1 MTTRRTLALLAL
13 LGAGALAFSGCAST
27 PAAPGASGGSDD
39 SSTELEVDAAWLD
52 GGRMVA
58 IVTQGPGTC
67 VPTASSVTLQ
77 ADGSVAVTLEDPAGD
92 TACTRDLVPRAT
104 GVQLPEG
111 ANGDLELELVVTYGD
126 LRGDTDLDAY
136 SGGPVEEY
144 APSAGWVDDG
154 QFALLTW
161 GSSSCAPMVQ
171 DATVAEGKQI
181 TVTFSAPPADMV
193 CTADMAPR
201 VTLVAVDDVEDNVV
215 DLTLTGGGVEFE
227 TPVQLEIVG

>member
-58 IVTQGPGTC
+58 IVTQGSGTC

-126 LRGDTDLDAY
+126 LRGDTDLDSY

-171 DATVAEGKQI
+171 DATVAEGNQI
-181 TVTFSAPPADMV
+181 TVTFTDPPADQV